1 MRRASTQSDKT
12 PASDRLTLEITGMHC
27 ASCVSAVEEALKS
40 VAGVSDASVNLATE
54 KATVEAKAAEVDVAA
69 LLRAVEEVGYGAS
82 LSAAHP
88 ADRAEVEARE
98 LRRQIE
104 DRTLR
109 RDLALAVALSI
120 PVAAISMS
128 MVRFPYVNELLLFLT
143 LPVWAYAGR
152 RFHLSALRLARHF
165 SANMDTLVSLGTT
178 TAFAWS
184 VFALLAGREEQVYF
198 DSAAVIIALI
208 LLGKTLENRA
218 KRRASGAIQALM
230 DLRPPTAS
238 IERNGEFVEVPL
250 VEVRAGDVVLV
261 RPGEKIPVDGVVI
274 EGASGVNESLLTGES
289 LPVEKQ
295 PGSELIGGTINGTGA
310 LRCRATRVGEA
321 TTLAEIVRVVEAA
334 QASKAPLQR
343 LADQVAGV
351 FVPIVIA
358 IALVTFLLH
367 WLFAHNFA
375 VAVIDAVA
383 VLVIACPC
391 ALGLATPTAIM
402 VGTGKGAEMGVII
415 RGGDSLEKV
424 RRLTTVMFD
433 KTGTLTRGRPDVV
446 GVTTRAGTTD
456 AELLALAAAVEVSSE
471 HPLAEAIVRAA
482 KKRGAVP
489 PSPIN
494 EFEYTPGRGVR
505 ARVGGAPILLGNRR
519 MLEESGVALGVGAD
533 ALARLESE
541 GKAGVLVAR
550 NAEWLGL
557 IAIADPPK
565 PEAKEVVENLHRL
578 GLRVAMLTGDARP
591 PAEAIARAVGID
603 DVMAELLPQEK
614 LSAIERLQKQG
625 QVVAMVGD
633 GVNDAPALAQADLGL
648 ALGSGSDV
656 ALESADIALLG
667 NDLRGVV
674 RALEL
679 SRRTVRIIKQNLFW
693 AFIYNVIGIP
703 IAALGWLNPM
713 IAAGAMAFSSVIVVT
728 NSLRL
733 RRFSPTL

>member
-1 MRRASTQSDKT
+1 MRRVSTQIDKS
-12 PASDRLTLEITGMHC
+12 AAGDRLTLEITGMHC
-27 ASCVSAVEEALKS
+27 ASCVSSVEEALKS

-54 KATVEAKAAEVDVAA
+54 KATVEAKSADIDVAA
-69 LLRAVEEVGYGAS
+69 LLRAVEEAGYGAS
-82 LSAAHP
+82 LSAAQP
-88 ADRAEVEARE
+88 ADRAEVQARE

-104 DRTLR
+104 DRALR
-109 RDLALAVALSI
+109 RDLVLAVALGV

-128 MVRFPYVNELLLFLT
+128 MVRFPHVNGLLLLLT

-152 RFHLSALRLARHF
+152 RFHLSALRQARHF

-184 VFALLAGREEQVYF
+184 VFALLSRREEQVYF

-208 LLGKTLENRA
+208 LLGKTMENRA
-218 KRRASGAIQALM
+218 KRRASAAIQALM
-230 DLRPPTAS
+230 NLQPPTAS

-250 VEVRAGDVVLV
+250 AEVRAGDVVLV

-295 PGSELIGGTINGTGA
+295 PGSEVIGGTINGTGA

-358 IALVTFLLH
+358 IAFGTFLLH
-367 WLFAHNFA
+367 WLLAHNFA

-391 ALGLATPTAIM
+391 AMGLATPTAIM

-424 RRLTTVMFD
+424 RRLTTVVFD
-433 KTGTLTRGRPDVV
+433 KTGTLTRGRPEVV
-446 GVTTRAGTTD
+446 GITTRAGTTD

-482 KKRGAVP
+482 KDGGTAPSSAVT
-489 PSPIN
+489 

-505 ARVGGAPILLGNRR
+505 ARVKDATVLLGNRR
-519 MLEESGVALGVGAD
+519 MLEESNVALGVGAD
-533 ALARLESE
+533 ELERVETE
-541 GKAGVLVAR
+541 GRTGVLVAQ

-565 PEAKEVVENLHRL
+565 PEAKDVVESLHRL
-578 GLRVAMLTGDARP
+578 GLRVAMLTGDTRP
-591 PAEAIARAVGID
+591 TAEAIARAVGID

-614 LSAIERLQKQG
+614 LAAIERLQRQG

-648 ALGSGSDV
+648 ALGSGSGV
-656 ALESADIALLG
+656 VLESADIALLG

-679 SRRTVRIIKQNLFW
+679 SRSTVRTIKQNLFW
-693 AFIYNVIGIP
+693 AFIYNLIGIP

-713 IAAGAMAFSSVIVVT
+713 IAAGAMAFSSVFVVT

-733 RRFSPTL
+733 RRFSPDL

>member
-1 MRRASTQSDKT
+1 MRRASTQIDKS
-12 PASDRLTLEITGMHC
+12 AAGDRLTLEITGMHC
-27 ASCVSAVEEALKS
+27 ASCVSSVEEALKS
-40 VAGVSDASVNLATE
+40 VAGVSNASVNLATE

-69 LLRAVEEVGYGAS
+69 LLQAVEDVGYGAS
-82 LSAAHP
+82 LSAAQP
-88 ADRAEVEARE
+88 SDRAEVEARE

-109 RDLALAVALSI
+109 RDLALALALSI

-128 MVRFPYVNELLLFLT
+128 MVRFPHVNELLLFLT

-152 RFHLSALRLARHF
+152 RFHSSTLRLARHF

-184 VFALLAGREEQVYF
+184 VFALLSGREEQVYF

-218 KRRASGAIQALM
+218 KRRASDAIQALM
-230 DLRPPTAS
+230 NLQPPTAS

-250 VEVRAGDVVLV
+250 AEVRAGAVVLV

-334 QASKAPLQR
+334 QTSKAPLQR

-358 IALVTFLLH
+358 IAFGTFLLH

-391 ALGLATPTAIM
+391 AMGLATPTAIM

-424 RRLTTVMFD
+424 RRLTTVIFD
-433 KTGTLTRGRPDVV
+433 KTGTLTRGRPEVV
-446 GVTTRAGTTD
+446 GVTTRTGTTD
-456 AELLALAAAVEVSSE
+456 AELLALAAAVEISSE
-471 HPLAEAIVRAA
+471 HLLAEAIVRAA
-482 KKRGAVP
+482 KERGAAL
-489 PSPIN
+489 PSPVN

-505 ARVGGAPILLGNRR
+505 AQVDGAKVLLGNRR
-519 MLEESGVALGVGAD
+519 MLEESEVALGSGAEE
-533 ALARLESE
+533 LERVESE
-541 GKAGVLVAR
+541 GKTGVLVAR

-557 IAIADPPK
+557 IAIADRPK
-565 PEAKEVVENLHRL
+565 VEAKEVVERLHHM
-578 GLRVAMLTGDARP
+578 GLRVAMLTGDTRTT
-591 PAEAIARAVGID
+591 AEAIARAVGID

-693 AFIYNVIGIP
+693 AFIYNVVGIP
-703 IAALGWLNPM
+703 FAALGWLNPM
-713 IAAGAMAFSSVIVVT
+713 IAAGAMAFSSVFVVT